1 MDVNEIVNF
10 ILNPFVSLSYFFQE
24 DILLAF
30 LPKEWFWLVGLIMNL
45 AVVVVIFVYL
55 LGNTLYMTLAER
67 KVIGRMQDRYG
78 PNRAG
83 PFGLIQPFADMI
95 KMLIKEDVV
104 PAKADY
110 WAHLLAAVLVPFP
123 GLLAFAVI
131 PFGKGMQGM
140 DLNIG
145 VLYIIALS
153 GITTITML
161 MSGWGSRNKYALL
174 GGFRAAAQ
182 MIGYEVPLVLAAIP
196 AIMLSGSM
204 ALNVI
209 VVDQGWDL
217 QVHHPAWLAFSF
229 IIRLACFVV
238 FFISGVAMAKRAP
251 FDIPEADSE
260 IVAGFYVEYSGL
272 KFGMFFLSEY
282 FGLMTIAALATTLF
296 LGGWQGPFVDA
307 VPVLSVFYFF
317 AKVYALFFVFMW
329 FRGTLPRFRIDQLM
343 AFSWKRLL
351 PAALGLI
358 FVTGVGMVVLQSMG
372 WA

>member
-1 MDVNEIVNF
+1 MDVNAIVNF

-45 AVVVVIFVYL
+45 AVVVVILVYL

-78 PNRAG
+78 PNRVG

-104 PAKADY
+104 PAQADY
-110 WAHLLAAVLVPFP
+110 WVHLLAAALVPFP

-131 PFGKGMQGM
+131 PFGKGMQGV

-145 VLYIIALS
+145 VLYVIALS
-153 GITTITML
+153 GLTTIALL
-161 MSGWGSRNKYALL
+161 MAGWGSRNKYSLL
-174 GGFRAAAQ
+174 GGFRTAAQ
-182 MIGYEVPLVLAAIP
+182 MVSYEVPLVLAAMP
-196 AIMLSGSM
+196 AIMLSGSL
-204 ALNVI
+204 ALNTI
-209 VVDQGWDL
+209 VEDQAWGA
-217 QVHHPAWLAFSF
+217 HHPAWWFFSL
-229 IIRLACFVV
+229 IIRLASFAV
-238 FFISGVAMAKRAP
+238 FFISGVATAKRAP

-260 IVAGFYVEYSGL
+260 IVAGFFIEYSGL
-272 KFGMFFLSEY
+272 KFGMFFLAEY
-282 FGLMTIAALATTLF
+282 FGLMTIATLATTLF
-296 LGGWQGPFVDA
+296 LGGWQGPFVDTI
-307 VPVLSVFYFF
+307 PVLSVFYFLF
-317 AKVYALFFVFMW
+317 KVYALFFVFMW
-329 FRGTLPRFRIDQLM
+329 FRGTLPRFRVDQLM

-358 FVTGVGMVVLQSMG
+358 FVTGVGMVVLQSLG
-372 WA
+372 WV